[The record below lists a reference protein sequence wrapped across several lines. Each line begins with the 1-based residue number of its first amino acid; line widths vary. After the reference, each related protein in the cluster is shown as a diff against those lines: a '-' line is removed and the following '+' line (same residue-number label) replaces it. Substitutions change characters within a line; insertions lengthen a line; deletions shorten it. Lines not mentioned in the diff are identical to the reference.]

1 MSSCVLHEQDLAV
14 SSGYGPVDMLQNSG
28 GIRFDVFQVEPDVLQ
43 FMANAAATY
52 GYALRRNVVRAYAI
66 DGHAL
71 QLVNEVRNSNRLSW
85 GFAPCIVVAA
95 V

>member
-1 MSSCVLHEQDLAV
+1 V
-14 SSGYGPVDMLQNSG
+14 SSGYLPVDMLQNSG
-28 GIRFDVFQVEPDVLQ
+28 GGRFDIFKAEPDVLQ

-71 QLVNEVRNSNRLSW
+71 QLVNEVRSSRLSW

-95 V
+95 AQLAAMT